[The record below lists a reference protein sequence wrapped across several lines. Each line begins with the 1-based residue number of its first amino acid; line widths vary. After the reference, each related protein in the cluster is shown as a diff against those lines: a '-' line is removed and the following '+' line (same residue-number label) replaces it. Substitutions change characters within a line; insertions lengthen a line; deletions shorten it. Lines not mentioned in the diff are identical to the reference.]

1 MINKN
6 FNNNKRYKFSKI
18 KKKSLAIAYTIIR
31 RTIYISRIYEYI
43 YILYANNMLSD
54 YDIYRCIKYTILY
67 WHRN

>member
-67 WHRN
+67 